1 MHRCFWL
8 ARSSQGD
15 RLSNPDRSRQTNG
28 PLLCFVWG
36 YRAGQGVEYAKVYH
50 VIAICWVCERRQSG
64 ILFWSLIKCQSLS
77 TLTDL
82 ISLLLDATEAAF
94 PHWSPVL
101 NMMPYWRASSDW
113 LVNEMN
119 GPLTRRS
126 LNYWFNNNLRPDL
139 WREANN
145 VGPSPA
151 AVVCRAKPNNSTF
164 HI

>member
-1 MHRCFWL
+1 MLEHSLKSWSNLLRRTLHMHRCFWL
-8 ARSSQGD
+8 ARSSQSD
-15 RLSNPDRSRQTNG
+15 RLSNPDRSRETNG

-36 YRAGQGVEYAKVYH
+36 YRAGQGVEYAKVYR

-113 LVNEMN
+113 STKAL
-119 GPLTRRS
+119 GPWLDEAWITDLIIIWDLTCEG
-126 LNYWFNNNLRPDL
+126 RP
-139 WREANN
+139 
-145 VGPSPA
+145 
-151 AVVCRAKPNNSTF
+151 TM
-164 HI
+164 